1 MKEFIQSDVQYVWP
15 YKHGSVMGEQILP
28 FYEKQP
34 DAAMEDPIFYKLLAL
49 VDAIRVGQ
57 SRERNIAI
65 KELERELK

>member
-1 MKEFIQSDVQYVWP
+1 
-15 YKHGSVMGEQILP
+15 MGEQILP

-57 SRERNIAI
+57 SRESNIAI